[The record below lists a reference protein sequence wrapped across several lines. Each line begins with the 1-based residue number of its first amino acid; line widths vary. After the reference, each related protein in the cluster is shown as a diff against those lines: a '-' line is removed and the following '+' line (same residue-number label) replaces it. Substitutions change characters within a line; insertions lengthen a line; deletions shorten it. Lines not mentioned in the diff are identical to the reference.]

1 MSTIVGYQYFD
12 GRWDS
17 PSIILIT
24 TAAVA
29 LYNSCELLLM
39 VVVRFKQWRS
49 LLFISLV
56 VASTGII
63 PYYVGYMIEY
73 FQWTAYWVAMTISS
87 IGWVMLIT
95 GQSVVLYSRLGLILN
110 DRRILTGVK
119 WMIIVDA
126 IIFHIPT
133 TVVQYGRAYGS
144 EREAFGHALFYIE
157 KIQMTGF
164 CIQEFIISGLY
175 LWKSIELL
183 RVVQKPGT
191 RKIMIELV
199 VINVLIFLGDIA
211 LLVLEYDQ
219 RTVMERT
226 WKGLIYSVKLKL
238 EFAILSKLVDLV
250 QSSQRTLSN
259 ALADVDTF
267 VDATRTASGVDTLVG
282 SPRQVNPAKANAM
295 PDWLLKLEDR
305 HVQTLHLEDI
315 QQSSH
320 SNEDPFITRKE
331 V

>member
-1 MSTIVGYQYFD
+1 MTGDQYFY

-39 VVVRFKQWRS
+39 VATRFKEWRS

-63 PYYVGYMIEY
+63 PYYIGYMIEY
-73 FQWTAYWVAMTISS
+73 FRWTSYWIAMTASS
-87 IGWVMLIT
+87 IGWIMLIT
-95 GQSVVLYSRLGLILN
+95 GQAVVLYSRLGLILN
-110 DRRILTGVK
+110 DPRILKAVK

-133 TVVQYGRAYGS
+133 TVVQYGRAYGD
-144 EREAFGHALFYIE
+144 EREVFGHALFYIE

-183 RVVQKPGT
+183 RIVQKPGT
-191 RKIMIELV
+191 RKLMIELL
-199 VINVLIFLGDIA
+199 VINVLIFFGDIA
-211 LLVLEYDQ
+211 LLVLEYDE

-250 QSSQRTLSN
+250 QSSQRTLSS
-259 ALADVDTF
+259 ALADVSTF
-267 VDATRTASGVDTLVG
+267 VDVSRTTSGADTLVA
-282 SPRQVNPAKANAM
+282 SPPQVKSAKADAM

-315 QQSSH
+315 QYSSH